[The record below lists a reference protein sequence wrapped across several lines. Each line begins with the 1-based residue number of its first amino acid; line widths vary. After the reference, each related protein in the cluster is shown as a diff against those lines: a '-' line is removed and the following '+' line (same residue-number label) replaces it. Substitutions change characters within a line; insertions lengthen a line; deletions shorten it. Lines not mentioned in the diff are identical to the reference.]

1 MDGGCIGESSIN
13 IKTSGTDG
21 VEGYCVVIRSFNFL
35 SGWVTRPCFDLVVDF
50 DGQKKDIL
58 IISFKFKGL
67 TEVVKIDDEVFTHY
81 IFLLLQQ

>member
-13 IKTSGTDG
+13 IKTLGTDC

-35 SGWVTRPCFDLVVDF
+35 SGWVSRPWFDLVFDF

-58 IISFKFKGL
+58 VVIKIKTVYCRFKF
-67 TEVVKIDDEVFTHY
+67 DDEVFTHY